1 MQSNLILPTLQ
12 NRAAR
17 LNRNRPTWQVVPNKS
32 DNECVEA
39 ARLGADIMEYI
50 WRDQNMD
57 SKRLECSLWRQQIGH
72 CYFKV
77 NWDPTLGDELSE
89 DPETGEVI
97 MSGDIRIDVVA
108 GFEVFPDPLATTER
122 DAQWLIH
129 AKTRPLSYFK
139 SQYENG
145 EEVKEEG
152 LWLLSQQYQARINN
166 MTAQG
171 PSNSGVQSLLK
182 DCAIEVCYYE
192 AKSKKYP
199 RGRQITGANGVILE
213 EKKLPVG
220 KIPFVRFDDI
230 MVAGKYYPESLV
242 THLRPM
248 QDQMNRILSSRAE
261 WTNLMLKGKYLA
273 ARGHG
278 LQQEAL
284 NDRNGEVVE
293 YDAIPGHVP
302 PQALP
307 CPTIPSYAYQ
317 EEQSIRQQVNDI
329 SGLSEVSRGTIP
341 AGAGNLPAIGMQM
354 LTEADE
360 TRLSVITR
368 RDEENFGRLGSL
380 CLRFVGEFVKVP
392 HILKIAG
399 ENMEYTVK
407 DFLGADLRG
416 NYDVRVQ
423 DGSTLPQSMSQKRAD
438 VSNIVKMFPGI
449 LGNITDPKV
458 ATRILKML
466 EFGDTSELFRDYG
479 LDMHQIQESIE
490 GLCKGKISPPSEF
503 DNNSLHIVEKNRFR
517 KTQKF
522 DALDTN
528 AKTAFNT
535 DIEARLRVLMAQ
547 ANPQLA
553 AQAETAP
560 MQNQLMVNQMKLQ
573 RQQGNLQT
581 ETAKTAALRQAS
593 NRPAPNPGQGEQN
606 GPASNT

>member
-17 LNRNRPTWQVVPNKS
+17 LNRNRPTWQVIPNKS
-32 DNECVEA
+32 DNESVEA
-39 ARLGADIMEYI
+39 SRLGEQIMEYI

-77 NWDPTLGDELSE
+77 NWDPTLGDELKE
-89 DPETGEVI
+89 DQETGEVI
-97 MSGDIRIDVVA
+97 MSGDVRIDVVA

-139 SQYENG
+139 NQYENG
-145 EEVKEEG
+145 DEVKEEG

-199 RGRQITGANGVILE
+199 RGRMIIGANNVILE
-213 EKKLPVG
+213 EKELPVG
-220 KIPFVRFDDI
+220 IIPFVRFDDI
-230 MVAGKYYPESLV
+230 LVAGKYYPESLV

-248 QDQMNRILSSRAE
+248 QDQMNRILSTRAE
-261 WTNLMLKGKYLA
+261 WTNLLLKGKYIA

-284 NDRNGEVVE
+284 NDRNAEVVE
-293 YDAIPGHVP
+293 YDAIIGHPP
-302 PQALP
+302 PQAMP
-307 CPTIPSYAYQ
+307 IPVIPAYAYQ
-317 EEQSIRQQVNDI
+317 EETSLRQQVNDI

-368 RDEENFGRLGSL
+368 RDEESFGRLGTL
-380 CLRFVGEFVKVP
+380 TLRYVGEFTKVP
-392 HILKIAG
+392 HVLKIAG
-399 ENMEYTVK
+399 ENMEYTIK
-407 DFLGADLRG
+407 SFEGADLRK

-423 DGSTLPQSMSQKRAD
+423 DGSTLPQSISQKRAD
-438 VSNIVKMFPGI
+438 ISNMVKMFPGI
-449 LGNITDPKV
+449 LGNIADPKV
-458 ATRILKML
+458 ATRILKMV

-490 GLCKGKISPPSEF
+490 SICEGKMPPPSEF
-503 DNNSLHIVEKNRFR
+503 DNNVLHLQEKNRFR

-522 DALDTN
+522 NALSDDIKRLFDADV
-528 AKTAFNT
+528 
-535 DIEARLRVLMAQ
+535 EARISLLIGQ
-547 ANPQLA
+547 ANPQMA
-553 AQAETAP
+553 AAEATGP
-560 MQNQLMVNQMKLQ
+560 IQNQLLAQKMQIQN
-573 RQQGNLQT
+573 QQGSLQQAQAAT
-581 ETAKTAALRQAS
+581 VGLKNMDTRQRLAK
-593 NRPAPNPGQGEQN
+593 GGQN
-606 GPASNT
+606 GPQNAS